1 MRRTG
6 RPTGSRSRSIG
17 MWREPCRCSCW
28 TCALARFASSLRSGA
43 TRIRPGHPTAA
54 TWHSYPIVPGTGS
67 CGSSIW
73 TPAASGRSCSRVARG
88 SRLGLPVSRRPP
100 RRTPDPWRE
109 ALEMKRLSLLALAVV
124 AGAVTAA
131 ACGGPKPPPTAP
143 TPQANPDSAAQAE
156 RARQDSI
163 DAANRAAADAEAERV
178 RRQREA
184 DSLAAARGATDE
196 VRSMLAAMIHFDY
209 DKAVLTGED
218 VGTLDQKVAILQANP
233 ALRIRISGHCDERGS
248 DEYNLALGNRR
259 ATAAKQY
266 LTSHGIDAGRIET
279 VSYGEERPID
289 PGHNDVAWSRIRRDE
304 FDILARVDALKQPW
318 AAGRA
323 THPRPPPPARGV
335 PPA

>member
-1 MRRTG
+1 
-6 RPTGSRSRSIG
+6 
-17 MWREPCRCSCW
+17 
-28 TCALARFASSLRSGA
+28 
-43 TRIRPGHPTAA
+43 
-54 TWHSYPIVPGTGS
+54 
-67 CGSSIW
+67 
-73 TPAASGRSCSRVARG
+73 
-88 SRLGLPVSRRPP
+88 
-100 RRTPDPWRE
+100 
-109 ALEMKRLSLLALAVV
+109 MKRLSLLALAIV

-131 ACGGPKPPPTAP
+131 ACGGPKPPPAAP

-233 ALRIRISGHCDERGS
+233 DLRIRISGHCDERGS

-266 LTSHGIDAGRIET
+266 LTSHGIDGGRIET
-279 VSYGEERPID
+279 ISYGEERPLAQ
-289 PGHNDVAWSRIRRDE
+289 GHDESAWSQNRRDE
-304 FDILARVDALKQPW
+304 FEIIGGGDVLRKP
-318 AAGRA
+318 
-323 THPRPPPPARGV
+323 
-335 PPA
+335 